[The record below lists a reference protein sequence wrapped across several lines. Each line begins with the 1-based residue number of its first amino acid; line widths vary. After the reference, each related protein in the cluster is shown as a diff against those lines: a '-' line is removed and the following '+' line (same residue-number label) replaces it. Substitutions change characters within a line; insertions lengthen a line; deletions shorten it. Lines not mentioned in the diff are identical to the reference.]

1 MNNSAT
7 NQPASPLNDLLKR
20 PDIWQGRQICEHF
33 PDACSTG
40 FKPLD
45 KVLSS
50 QGWPQGFLSEIL
62 YPKAGIGELRLIFPL
77 LREQIKHGEISWVN
91 PPFLL
96 NSAALASADLSLE
109 KQLIIQSST
118 TQDSYWAMEQMLL
131 SDDCSVVIGWGEP
144 ADAQALRRL
153 QLAAAEGNSY
163 MILFR
168 SPSAALNPSPA
179 ALRLSLQAAEKG
191 LWITVFK
198 QRGQSSQHPLWIDV

>member
-1 MNNSAT
+1 MHNPAI
-7 NQPASPLNDLLKR
+7 NQHASSLNDLLKR

>member
-1 MNNSAT
+1 MHSPAT
-7 NQPASPLNDLLKR
+7 NQPASPLNNLLKR

-33 PDACSTG
+33 PDACPTG
-40 FKPLD
+40 FQALD
-45 KVLSS
+45 KALSS
-50 QGWPQGFLSEIL
+50 QGWPQGFLIEIL

-168 SPSAALNPSPA
+168 SPNAALNPSPA
-179 ALRLSLQAAEKG
+179 ALRLS
-191 LWITVFK
+191 
-198 QRGQSSQHPLWIDV
+198 